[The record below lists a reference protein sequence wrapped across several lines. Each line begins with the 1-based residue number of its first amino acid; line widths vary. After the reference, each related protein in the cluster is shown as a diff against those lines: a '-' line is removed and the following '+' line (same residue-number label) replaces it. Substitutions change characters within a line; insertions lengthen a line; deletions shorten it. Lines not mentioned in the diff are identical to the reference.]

1 MMAAGGMAAVRH
13 LCMSG
18 RSVKSPT
25 PDILLRNR
33 YKKQLN
39 VKTWTRD
46 LIRPRWSELFY
57 FRPSQGSGKFKRR
70 CTWGGRH
77 AVCDRKYWWF
87 MKGVTGLGANDNGKS
102 THTLMLL
109 FVEDSAVCS
118 CSPPS
123 QENLSWG
130 LDGGLPRPSRAPTLY
145 LISSGVSLDK
155 MPLTNSE
162 ICPWHSS
169 LLALPFLCWQDN

>member
-130 LDGGLPRPSRAPTLY
+130 LDGGLPRPSRASYSLPD
-145 LISSGVSLDK
+145 LIWSVFRQDASNQLWN
-155 MPLTNSE
+155 MPLAQL
-162 ICPWHSS
+162 PASS
-169 LLALPFLCWQDN
+169 PLPVLTG